1 MPMPNIPDP
10 PEPAP
15 TAPAPSTWKSDLVSG
30 FLVFLIALPLSLG
43 IAMASGFPPIA
54 GVLTAVVGGVLATWL
69 GSAPL
74 TIKGPAAGLIVI
86 ALGAV
91 QELGG
96 GDNATGYRRALAC
109 IVVAAAVQIAFALA
123 RAGALGDFF
132 PSSVVHGMLAA
143 IGIIICSKQVHT
155 LLGVTPTSKEPL
167 HLLLEIPAS
176 VLRLNPEIALI
187 GVLSLVLL
195 FGYPAVAR
203 RTRWM
208 QRIPAPLLVLA
219 ASIPLALVF
228 DLEHEHT
235 YTLSLTDSVYTI
247 GPKFLVTLPGNLAQ
261 AIAFPDF
268 SQVATPASMKY
279 VLMFSLV
286 GSVESLLSTK
296 AVSSLDPEKRR
307 PDLDRDLLATGA
319 GNLVAG
325 LLGGLPMISEIVRS
339 SANIG
344 YGARSRLSNFFHG
357 AFLLLFVA
365 FAPGLIHRIPLA
377 ALAAMLTFTGVRLAS
392 PTEFVKTFRIGKEQL
407 VVFVATAAI
416 TIATDLLVGVVAGI
430 AVEMFIHVLHGAPL
444 RSLFRPEIEE
454 HVEGGRLVL
463 RIKQA
468 AVFSNYLSIKR
479 RLARYRDV
487 PAIEINFAATRLVD
501 HTVMANLHDLR
512 ALLEREGRALLLSGL
527 DDHGPMSS
535 HPLSARKKMAF
546 ARAVS
551 R

>member
-1 MPMPNIPDP
+1 MPKPNIPDP

-54 GVLTAVVGGVLATWL
+54 GVLTAVVGGVIATWL

-109 IVVAAAVQIAFALA
+109 IVVAAAAQIAFALA
-123 RAGALGDFF
+123 RAGTLGDFF

-155 LLGVTPTSKEPL
+155 LLGVTPTSKAPL

-176 VLRLNPEIALI
+176 VLRMNPEIALI

-208 QRIPAPLLVLA
+208 QKVPAPLLVLA
-219 ASIPLALVF
+219 ASIPLAFAF

-235 YTLSLTDSVYTI
+235 YTLSVTDSVHTI

-286 GSVESLLSTK
+286 GSIESLLSTK

-377 ALAAMLTFTGVRLAS
+377 ALAAMLTFTGTRLAA
-392 PTEFVKTFRIGKEQL
+392 PTELVKTFRIGKEQL

-463 RIKQA
+463 RVKQA

-479 RLARYRDV
+479 RLARHRDV
-487 PAIEINFAATRLVD
+487 PAIEIDFAATRLVD
-501 HTVMANLHDLR
+501 HTVMANLHDLK
-512 ALLEREGRALLLSGL
+512 ALLEREGRALSLSGL

-535 HPLSARKKMAF
+535 HPLSARKKVAF
-546 ARAVS
+546 APAVS

>member
-15 TAPAPSTWKSDLVSG
+15 TAPAPPTWKSDLVSG

-54 GVLTAVVGGVLATWL
+54 GVLTAVVGGVIATWL

-123 RAGALGDFF
+123 RVGALGDLF

-143 IGIIICSKQVHT
+143 IGIIICSKQIHT
-155 LLGVTPTSKEPL
+155 LLGVTPTAKEPL
-167 HLLLEIPAS
+167 PLLLEVPAS
-176 VLRLNPEIALI
+176 VLRLNPAIALI
-187 GVLSLVLL
+187 GVLSLLLL
-195 FGYPAVAR
+195 FGYPVLAR

-208 QRIPAPLLVLA
+208 QKIPAPLLVLA
-219 ASIPLALVF
+219 VAMPLALVF
-228 DLEHEHT
+228 HLEHRHT
-235 YTLSLTDSVYTI
+235 YTLSSTDSTYTV
-247 GPKFLVTLPGNLAQ
+247 GPKFLVNLPGNLLQ
-261 AIAFPDF
+261 AITFPDF
-268 SQVATPASMKY
+268 SLVASPVSLKY
-279 VLMFSLV
+279 VVMFALV
-286 GSVESLLSTK
+286 GSIESLLSAK
-296 AVSSLDPEKRR
+296 AVSSLDPERR
-307 PDLDRDLLATGA
+307 SPDLDKDLLATGV
-319 GNLVAG
+319 GNLAAG
-325 LLGGLPMISEIVRS
+325 VLGGLPMISEIVRS

-344 YGARSRLSNFFHG
+344 YGAKSRLSNFFHG

-377 ALAAMLTFTGVRLAS
+377 ALAAMLVFTGVRLAS
-392 PTEFVKTFRIGKEQL
+392 PKEFVKTFRIGKEQL
-407 VVFVATAAI
+407 VVFIATAAI
-416 TIATDLLVGVVAGI
+416 TIATDLLVGVAAGI
-430 AVEMFIHVLHGAPL
+430 AVEMLIHVLNGAPL
-444 RSLFRPEIEE
+444 RSLFRPVIEE
-454 HVEGGRLVL
+454 RVEGGRLVL
-463 RIKQA
+463 RVKQA

-479 RLARYRDV
+479 RLAQHPD
-487 PAIEINFAATRLVD
+487 ALTIEIDFQDTRLVD
-501 HTVMANLHDLR
+501 HTVMANLHDLK
-512 ALLEREGRALLLSGL
+512 ATLECEGRTLTLSGL

-535 HPLSARKKMAF
+535 HPLSARKKVVLAP
-546 ARAVS
+546 VES

>member
-1 MPMPNIPDP
+1 MPNIPDP

>member
-1 MPMPNIPDP
+1 MPVPKIPDP
-10 PEPAP
+10 PPEPAL
-15 TAPAPSTWKSDLVSG
+15 STWKSDLVSG

-54 GVLTAVVGGVLATWL
+54 GVLTAVVGGVIATWL
-69 GSAPL
+69 GSAQL

-91 QELGG
+91 QELGD

-109 IVVAAAVQIAFALA
+109 IVVAAVVQIAFALA
-123 RAGALGDFF
+123 RAGTLGDFF
-132 PSSVVHGMLAA
+132 PTSVVHGMLAA
-143 IGIIICSKQVHT
+143 IGIIICSKQIHT
-155 LLGVTPTSKEPL
+155 LLGITPTAKEPL
-167 HLLLEIPAS
+167 PLLLEIPAS
-176 VLRLNPEIALI
+176 VVRLNPAIALI

-195 FGYPAVAR
+195 FGYPALAR

-208 QRIPAPLLVLA
+208 QKIPAPLLVLA
-219 ASIPLALVF
+219 ASMPLALVF
-228 DLEHEHT
+228 DLEHRHT
-235 YTLSLTDSVYTI
+235 YTFSVTDSIYTI
-247 GPKFLVTLPGNLAQ
+247 GPKFLVNLPGSLVQ

-268 SQVATPASMKY
+268 SQVASSASLKY

-286 GSVESLLSTK
+286 GSIESLLSAK
-296 AVSSLDPEKRR
+296 AVSSLDPERR
-307 PDLDRDLLATGA
+307 SADLDKDLLATGV

-325 LLGGLPMISEIVRS
+325 MLGGLPMISEIVRS

-357 AFLLLFVA
+357 AFLLVFVA

-392 PTEFVKTFRIGKEQL
+392 PREFVHTFRIGKEQL
-407 VVFVATAAI
+407 VVFVATAVI
-416 TIATDLLVGVVAGI
+416 TIATDLLVGVAAGI
-430 AVEMFIHVLHGAPL
+430 AVEMFIHVLNGAPL
-444 RSLFRPEIEE
+444 RSLFRPDIEE
-454 HVEGGRLVL
+454 RVDGGRLVL
-463 RIKQA
+463 RVKQA

-479 RLARYRDV
+479 RLARHPDATAV
-487 PAIEINFAATRLVD
+487 EIDFADTRLVD
-501 HTVMANLHDLR
+501 HTVMANLHDLK
-512 ALLEREGRALLLSGL
+512 ATLEREGRMLTLSGL

-535 HPLSARKKMAF
+535 HPLSARKKVVLAPAM
-546 ARAVS
+546 S

>member
-15 TAPAPSTWKSDLVSG
+15 TAPAPSTWTSDLVSG

-54 GVLTAVVGGVLATWL
+54 GVLTAVVGGVIATWL

-91 QELGG
+91 QELGA

-155 LLGVTPTSKEPL
+155 LLGVTPTSREPL

-187 GVLSLVLL
+187 GVLSLALL

-203 RTRWM
+203 RTRWA
-208 QRIPAPLLVLA
+208 QKIPAPLLVLA
-219 ASIPLALVF
+219 ASIPLALGF

-235 YTLSLTDSVYTI
+235 YTLSVTDSVYTI

-261 AIAFPDF
+261 AITFPDF
-268 SQVATPASMKY
+268 SQVATPASIKY

-286 GSVESLLSTK
+286 GSIESLLSTK
-296 AVSSLDPEKRR
+296 AVSSLDPGERR
-307 PDLDRDLLATGA
+307 PDLDRDLLSTGA

-377 ALAAMLTFTGVRLAS
+377 ALAAMLTFTGIRLAS
-392 PTEFVKTFRIGKEQL
+392 PTEFVRTFRIGKEQL
-407 VVFVATAAI
+407 VVFVATAAV

-463 RIKQA
+463 RVKQA

-479 RLARYRDV
+479 RLARHRDV
-487 PAIEINFAATRLVD
+487 RAIEIDFAATRLVD
-501 HTVMANLHDLR
+501 HTVMANLHDLK
-512 ALLEREGRALLLSGL
+512 ALLEREGRALSLSGL

-535 HPLSARKKMAF
+535 HPLSARKKAAF
-546 ARAVS
+546 APAVS
-551 R
+551 P